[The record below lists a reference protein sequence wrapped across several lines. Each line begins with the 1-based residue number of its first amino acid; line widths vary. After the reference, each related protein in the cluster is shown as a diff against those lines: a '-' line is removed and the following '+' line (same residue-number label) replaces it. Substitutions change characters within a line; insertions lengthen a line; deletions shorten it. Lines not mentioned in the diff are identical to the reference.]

1 MKIRA
6 AGSKEVWPGACHVCT
21 QGTVIETPLL
31 TAAEGQGTWP
41 AGVDFKGFLI
51 LLFSILISDLHGKDY
66 ATEVSDTV

>member
-1 MKIRA
+1 M
-6 AGSKEVWPGACHVCT
+6 CT
-21 QGTVIETPLL
+21 QGTVIEAPLL